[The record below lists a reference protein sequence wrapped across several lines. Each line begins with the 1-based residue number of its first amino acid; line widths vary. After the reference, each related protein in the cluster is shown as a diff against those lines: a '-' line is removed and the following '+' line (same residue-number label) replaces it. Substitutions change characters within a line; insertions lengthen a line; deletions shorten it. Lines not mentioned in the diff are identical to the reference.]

1 MSPRLV
7 STIAQKSSA
16 DARHA
21 IGMLALAIVTAS
33 WASARA
39 SKAKRGSAPGRDA
52 GTDCA
57 NDRLPSAII
66 TNGLGLPAAS
76 VIALLACSS
85 ASAFSRFIVL
95 AMATVW

>member
-33 WASARA
+33 WASVRA

-52 GTDCA
+52 GSDCA

-66 TNGLGLPAAS
+66 TSGLGLPAAN
-76 VIALLACSS
+76 VIALLACS
-85 ASAFSRFIVL
+85 SAFSRFIVL